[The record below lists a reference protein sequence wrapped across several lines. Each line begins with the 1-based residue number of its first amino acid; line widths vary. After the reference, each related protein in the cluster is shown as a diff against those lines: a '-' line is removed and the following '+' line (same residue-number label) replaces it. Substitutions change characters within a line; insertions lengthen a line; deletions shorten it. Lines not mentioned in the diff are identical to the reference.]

1 MVIHTL
7 ARFGMPMSK
16 IKYDLAR
23 TQIHGQNIN
32 FDIETKGQG
41 QTEVMN
47 VMTHRPKVIHSYAEY
62 GMTLSKDKQEAHGPH
77 RSPEVRVKIK
87 NLKLIYHNLD

>member
-41 QTEVMN
+41 HGHTEVMN
-47 VMTHRPKVIHSYAEY
+47 VYVTHCFMVIHYV
-62 GMTLSKDKQEAHGPH
+62 L
-77 RSPEVRVKIK
+77 
-87 NLKLIYHNLD
+87 